1 MSFKYFVNRERLLL
15 RIVLAISLFMWGF
28 QKITTPAMD
37 AVYVKDFQSLIFL
50 DPRLFLI
57 ISGVCQIIMALGLI
71 AGIYTRYIAAIYVF
85 MGLMTFVVPGFFTI
99 GNPYKFTYGLV
110 MAGAGLSLMLTGAGF
125 PSWDSKQIRRER
137 LQEVEE

>member
-1 MSFKYFVNRERLLL
+1 MGIKNLD
-15 RIVLAISLFMWGF
+15 LFMWGF